1 MASTASAR
9 LEKFQIG
16 RVFNNTFAVI
26 DRNPGL
32 MIALAALFLVL
43 PAVALNLS
51 NHWNGGPNG
60 YIATP
65 PLGAKWV
72 IMSSSFLSLVLSL
85 IYFVCALLF
94 QSSLVQATIEDL
106 NGKRPAIGDCIQI
119 ALRSIFPTLGVGLI
133 VFLAMILGLIV
144 MGIAGMLVPIF
155 GAIIAFVV
163 LLVAGIRW
171 LLGISVSVP
180 VLKQERLGM
189 FGAMSRS
196 RALTKGSRWPMFGV
210 FLILFLAALAFQMM
224 FALLIGLIFA
234 FFSGL
239 STVALIFGAIGSVL
253 IATVVST
260 VASVAIAVAYVELRQ
275 VREGTSVDELAEIF
289 S

>member
-1 MASTASAR
+1 
-9 LEKFQIG
+9 
-16 RVFNNTFAVI
+16 
-26 DRNPGL
+26 
-32 MIALAALFLVL
+32 
-43 PAVALNLS
+43 
-51 NHWNGGPNG
+51 
-60 YIATP
+60 
-65 PLGAKWV
+65 
-72 IMSSSFLSLVLSL
+72 MSSSFLSLVLSL

-94 QSSLVQATIEDL
+94 QSSLVQATVEDL

-180 VLKQERLGM
+180 VLMQERLGM

-210 FLILFLAALAFQMM
+210 FLILCLAALAFQMM

-275 VREGTSVDELAEIF
+275 VREGNSVDELAEIF

>member
-1 MASTASAR
+1 MGHY
-9 LEKFQIG
+9 EQ
-16 RVFNNTFAVI
+16 
-26 DRNPGL
+26 
-32 MIALAALFLVL
+32 LVL
-43 PAVALNLS
+43 IARFKPDLFRLRAVVPVLAGAS
-51 NHWNGGPNG
+51 DDRGPERQAPG
-60 YIATP
+60 DRRLHP
-65 PLGAKWV
+65 D
-72 IMSSSFLSLVLSL
+72 SLAQH
-85 IYFVCALLF
+85 IPDA
-94 QSSLVQATIEDL
+94 
-106 NGKRPAIGDCIQI
+106 
-119 ALRSIFPTLGVGLI
+119 GVGLI

-180 VLKQERLGM
+180 VLMQERLGM

-260 VASVAIAVAYVELRQ
+260 VASVAIAVAHVELRQ